1 MIAPRSRWA
10 IGDIRAGSKPCSAD
24 AAAGDPA
31 RSRGNDGLYAL
42 VERRLIREGG
52 DDAQGLAGWLR
63 LGFADERLNAV
74 GHYLGGGLSYTGPF
88 RGRDD
93 DQVGIAVGVAEL
105 GAPFRLG
112 SALGGDPLEAREVI
126 AEVTYRAP
134 LNRWLT
140 LQPDIQ
146 YVFNP
151 GGDLHCGTRWWWD
164 CAPNSPSKAGVGSS
178 RRAFEINI

>member
-1 MIAPRSRWA
+1 MVELNYLDDRTKVALGYWRYSGRFEA
-10 IGDIRAGSKPCSAD
+10 VSAD

-52 DDAQGLAGWLR
+52 DDRQGLAGWLR

-112 SALGGDPLEAREVI
+112 SALGGDPLDAREVI

-151 GGDLHCGTRWWWD
+151 GGRPALRDALV
-164 CAPNSPSKAGVGSS
+164 VGL
-178 RRAFEINI
+178 RAEFAL